1 MPVVFACNEC
11 MYSSYC
17 NVVFRVRGRIGGSFP
32 QLHSEWNMTP
42 PYLLPPFWKLL
53 IISESN
59 TTVWTTGSFRL
70 KFEVMSNLYCFRRWH
85 QNSGRCF
92 SAFVEPN
99 TVPLFPPSPIY
110 IYYVS
115 HLLSCQ
121 ERNHKQRKKTTNQPT
136 KHVRKKKSSLQRRI
150 RFVVEYLQHSN
161 RSHDLSSD
169 LRQSRLQHQYLSHQ
183 ILDAC
188 QQ

>member
-99 TVPLFPPSPIY
+99 TVPLFSPLSKIY
-110 IYYVS
+110 ILCISSFVVS
-115 HLLSCQ
+115 REKPQ
-121 ERNHKQRKKTTNQPT
+121 TKEKNNQPT
-136 KHVRKKKSSLQRRI
+136 NQTCPEEKVVTTETNPI
-150 RFVVEYLQHSN
+150 R
-161 RSHDLSSD
+161 
-169 LRQSRLQHQYLSHQ
+169 
-183 ILDAC
+183 C
-188 QQ
+188 